1 MQATLVTDLL
11 TPCSALDYVRSIRGG
26 LETITGKT
34 PPDGQVAVLTA
45 QSALES
51 GRWRSMHRF
60 NPGNIK
66 ASTDYEYLYTQY
78 RCNEVIGGKTE
89 WFDPPHPQ
97 TSFRAFMD
105 LETGVLD
112 YLRFLS
118 GRARYA
124 APWAA
129 AIKGDPA
136 AFVHALKMAGY
147 FTASEGPY
155 LKGVVSLFN
164 EYMRLLAQPL
174 AAGEPPNEVD
184 HAAAVAVV
192 APDPD
197 RLLHTEAIL
206 AREGYDLTQSML
218 DDKNAALR
226 EDSDT
231 DPSELAPDST
241 KGEA

>member
-1 MQATLVTDLL
+1 MLAKLVTDLL
-11 TPCSALDYVRSIRGG
+11 TPCAPLAYVHAIRGG

-34 PPDGQVAVLTA
+34 PLNGQVAVLTA

-66 ASTDYEYLYTQY
+66 ASAGYEFLYCQY
-78 RCNEVIGGKTE
+78 RCNEVIGGNTE

-97 TSFRAFMD
+97 TNFRAFMD
-105 LETGVLD
+105 LDTGVLD

-118 GRARYA
+118 GRVRYA
-124 APWAA
+124 GPWAA
-129 AIKGDPA
+129 ATKGDPA
-136 AFVHALKMAGY
+136 AFVHALKISGY

-155 LKGVVSLFN
+155 LKGVVSLFG
-164 EYMRLLAQPL
+164 EYMRLLAQPD
-174 AAGEPPNEVD
+174 ADHPQVEVD

-206 AREGYDLTQSML
+206 AMVAGQDGVWDAIREER
-218 DDKNAALR
+218 NAVMR
-226 EDSDT
+226 EADT
-231 DPSELAPDST
+231 DPSELSPEDDS
-241 KGEA
+241 

>member
-1 MQATLVTDLL
+1 MQATLISDLL
-11 TPCSALDYVRSIRGG
+11 TPCTALDYVRSIRSG

-34 PPDGQVAVLTA
+34 PPNGQVAVLTA

-66 ASTDYEYLYTQY
+66 AATDYGFLYTQY

-97 TSFRAFMD
+97 TNFRAFMD

-118 GRARYA
+118 GRVRYA

-155 LKGVVSLFN
+155 LKGVVSLFG
-164 EYMRLLAQPL
+164 EYMRILADPKGDTVPP
-174 AAGEPPNEVD
+174 AAPVD

-206 AREGYDLTQSML
+206 ARESYDLTQSML

-226 EDSDT
+226 EGSDT
-231 DPSELAPDST
+231 DPSELSPES
-241 KGEA
+241 ERS

>member
-1 MQATLVTDLL
+1 MKATLVTDLV
-11 TPCSALDYVRSIRGG
+11 TSCSALDYVRAIRGG

-34 PPDGQVAVLTA
+34 PPEGQVAVLTA

-66 ASTDYEYLYTQY
+66 AYESYEFLYCQF
-78 RCNEVIGGKTE
+78 RCNEVIGGKLE

-105 LETGVLD
+105 LDTGVLD

-118 GRARYA
+118 GRVRYA

-129 AIKGDPA
+129 ATKGDPA
-136 AFVHALKMAGY
+136 AFVHALKVSGY

-174 AAGEPPNEVD
+174 ASGEAPNEVD

-192 APDPD
+192 SPDPD

-206 AREGYDLTQSML
+206 ARESYDLRQSML

-231 DPSELAPDST
+231 EPSPPPD
-241 KGEA
+241 EAA

>member
-1 MQATLVTDLL
+1 MKAKLIDDLL
-11 TPCSALDYVRSIRGG
+11 TPCSALDYVRSIRSG

-34 PPDGQVAVLTA
+34 PTNGQIAVLTA

-66 ASTDYEYLYTQY
+66 ASSSYEYLYSQY
-78 RCNEVIGGKTE
+78 RCNEVIGGKLE

-105 LETGVLD
+105 LDTGVVD

-124 APWAA
+124 GPWAA
-129 AIKGDPA
+129 ATRGDPA
-136 AFVHALKMAGY
+136 AFVHALKISGY

-155 LKGVVSLFN
+155 LKGVVSLFG
-164 EYMRLLAQPL
+164 EYMRLLAQPDVDSP
-174 AAGEPPNEVD
+174 AVEVD

-192 APDPD
+192 APDPT
-197 RLLHTEAIL
+197 RLLHTEAVFAMVASQDGIWN
-206 AREGYDLTQSML
+206 AIREER
-218 DDKNAALR
+218 NAAMA
-226 EDSDT
+226 DT
-231 DPSELAPDST
+231 E
-241 KGEA
+241 

>member
-1 MQATLVTDLL
+1 MRAALVPDLL
-11 TPCSALDYVRSIRGG
+11 TPCSALDYVRSIRSG

-34 PPDGQVAVLTA
+34 PPNGQVAVLTA

-66 ASTDYEYLYTQY
+66 ASQDYAYFYTQF
-78 RCNEVIGGKTE
+78 RCNEVIGGKLE

-97 TSFRAFMD
+97 TNFRAFMNLD
-105 LETGVLD
+105 TGVLD

-118 GRARYA
+118 GRVRYA
-124 APWAA
+124 GPWAA
-129 AIKGDPA
+129 ATKGDPA
-136 AFVHALKMAGY
+136 AFVHALKLSGY

-174 AAGEPPNEVD
+174 AATEPPNEVD
-184 HAAAVAVV
+184 HDAAIAVV

-197 RLLHTEAIL
+197 RLLHTEAVL
-206 AREGYDLTQSML
+206 AVLASQAGIEEWAQAEKD
-218 DDKNAALR
+218 AALR
-226 EDSDT
+226 E
-231 DPSELAPDST
+231 SE
-241 KGEA
+241 GES

>member
-1 MQATLVTDLL
+1 MKATLVTDLL
-11 TPCSALDYVRSIRGG
+11 TPCTALDYVRAIRSG

-66 ASTDYEYLYTQY
+66 ASADYEYLYCQF
-78 RCNEVIGGKTE
+78 RCNEVINGKLQ
-89 WFDPPHPQ
+89 WFDPPNPQ
-97 TSFRAFMD
+97 CNFRAFMD
-105 LETGVLD
+105 LETGVVD

-118 GRARYA
+118 QRARYA

-129 AIKGDPA
+129 SLKGDPA
-136 AFVHALKMAGY
+136 AFVHALKMSGY

-155 LKGVVSLFN
+155 LKGVVSLFG

-184 HAAAVAVV
+184 HAAAVAII

-197 RLLHTEAIL
+197 RLIHTQAVLMLGLVDI
-206 AREGYDLTQSML
+206 RQDML
-218 DDKNAALR
+218 DDKNKQLQG
-226 EDSDT
+226 EDDGT
-231 DPSELAPDST
+231 
-241 KGEA
+241 

>member
-1 MQATLVTDLL
+1 MLAKLIIDML
-11 TPCSALDYVRSIRGG
+11 TPCAALDYVRAVRSG
-26 LETITGKT
+26 LETIAGKT
-34 PPDGQVAVLTA
+34 PTDGQVAVLTA

-66 ASTDYEYLYTQY
+66 ASADYGFLYTQY

-105 LETGVLD
+105 LESGVLD

-118 GRARYA
+118 GRVRYA
-124 APWAA
+124 TPWAA

-136 AFVHALKMAGY
+136 AFVHALKTAGY
-147 FTASEGPY
+147 FTAPEGPY

-164 EYMRLLAQPL
+164 EYMRLLAQPE
-174 AAGEPPNEVD
+174 AAYSEAEID
-184 HAAAVAVV
+184 HAAAVVIV

-206 AREGYDLTQSML
+206 ARESYDIRQSML
-218 DDKNAALR
+218 DDKNSALV
-226 EDSDT
+226 EDN
-231 DPSELAPDST
+231 
-241 KGEA
+241 

>member
-1 MQATLVTDLL
+1 MLAKLVPDLL
-11 TPCSALDYVRSIRGG
+11 TPCAPLGYVRAIRSG

-66 ASTDYEYLYTQY
+66 ASADYGYLYCQY

-97 TSFRAFMD
+97 TNFRAFMD
-105 LETGVLD
+105 LDTGVLD

-118 GRARYA
+118 GRVRYA
-124 APWAA
+124 SPWAA
-129 AIKGDPA
+129 AVKGDPA
-136 AFVHALKMAGY
+136 AFVHALKISGY

-164 EYMRLLAQPL
+164 EYMRLLA
-174 AAGEPPNEVD
+174 EPDRDTGLPEGTID

-197 RLLHTEAIL
+197 RLIHTEAVL
-206 AREGYDLTQSML
+206 AVTLSQQGVDDWIREERD
-218 DDKNAALR
+218 AAMR
-226 EDSDT
+226 ESDT
-231 DPSELAPDST
+231 DPSELSPESERA
-241 KGEA
+241 